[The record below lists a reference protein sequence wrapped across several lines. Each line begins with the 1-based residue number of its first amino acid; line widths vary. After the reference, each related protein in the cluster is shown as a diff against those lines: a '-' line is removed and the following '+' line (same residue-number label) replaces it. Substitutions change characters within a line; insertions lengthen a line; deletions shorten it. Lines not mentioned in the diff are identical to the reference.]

1 IRSSKE
7 VEKAAVIWNLPMKP
21 VMNDGDSLYE
31 NLKDCISVLFWP
43 GFGLL
48 NYGENSHTCHHYTHI
63 LREVLMGLKIRSSK
77 EVEKAAVIWNLPMKA
92 VMNDGDSLDLNGLND
107 GIT

>member
-1 IRSSKE
+1 
-7 VEKAAVIWNLPMKP
+7 
-21 VMNDGDSLYE
+21 
-31 NLKDCISVLFWP
+31 
-43 GFGLL
+43 GLL
-48 NYGENSHTCHHYTHI
+48 QIIHTQLQIFFEIGIGSAENSHTCHHYTHI